1 MTEEVLLLPKY
12 YHDRKWTH
20 LLSTPRMMYFFLCL
34 ALADAHLQKFE
45 KRKFNRINK
54 KDVSD
59 NTTTI
64 KGDEVI
70 GDLLNQNMILL
81 PFIIDPHGWWGP
93 ILQNF
98 LYHAETTLEYQ
109 FYASR
114 PNAKIMFHR
123 ATTNRCPLGILKTA
137 DNIWKQKKQRT
148 FFGHSYTAP
157 TPPYTQFNN

>member
-1 MTEEVLLLPKY
+1 
-12 YHDRKWTH
+12 
-20 LLSTPRMMYFFLCL
+20 MMYFFLCL

-81 PFIIDPHGWWGP
+81 PFIIDPHG
-93 ILQNF
+93 
-98 LYHAETTLEYQ
+98 
-109 FYASR
+109 
-114 PNAKIMFHR
+114 
-123 ATTNRCPLGILKTA
+123 
-137 DNIWKQKKQRT
+137 
-148 FFGHSYTAP
+148 
-157 TPPYTQFNN
+157 